1 MASKGETKNKK
12 RFAASKVAKI
22 RRKSGGKFTVR
33 QSRGPHSASD
43 SIPLAVAIRDLVGAA
58 NNIREVKSILNE
70 GKVFVD
76 GRPVKDRR
84 LPVGFM
90 DVISFPSINKY
101 YRVLYD
107 EKGRLIPKEIEAKGS
122 TFKLCKIKNKT
133 AATKNRV
140 QLNLHDGKN
149 IFYDKKCST
158 GDVLKLELPSL
169 KVLGVYPLIEGSI
182 AYVTGGKHAGEIA
195 VIKSIM
201 GGTMMRR
208 PLAVLEKDGTEFET
222 RKDYVFVLGVKEP
235 AIKL

>member
-12 RFAASKVAKI
+12 KFAASKVVKI
-22 RRKSGGKFTVR
+22 QRKAGGKFIVR
-33 QSRGPHSASD
+33 HSRGPHSTD
-43 SIPLAVAIRDLVGAA
+43 TSIPLAVAMRDLIGIA

-76 GRPVKDRR
+76 GKVVRDHR

-90 DVISFPSINKY
+90 DVISFPNIAKY

-107 EKGRLIPKEIEAKGS
+107 EKGRLIPKEIEAKES
-122 TFKLCKIKNKT
+122 VFKLCKIVNKAIVEKGRT
-133 AATKNRV
+133 

-149 IFYDKKCST
+149 IIYGKKCAT
-158 GDVLKLELPSL
+158 GDVLKVELPAL
-169 KVLGVYPLIEGSI
+169 KVAGIFPLTEGSI
-182 AYVTGGKHAGEIA
+182 AYITGGKHAGEVA

-201 GGTMMRR
+201 AGTMMRR
-208 PLAVLEKDGTEFET
+208 PLAVLEKDGKEFET
-222 RKDYVFVLGVKEP
+222 RKNYVFVVGVKEP